1 MECIYLQSSA
11 RFKEEGARS
20 CTDIFTADAAGNI
33 KINGKNELF
42 TVFTTN
48 DIDRHINE
56 LQTYA
61 KANKLHLS
69 GAFVIAVYNDGIEY
83 QVVHVS
89 NSTMKKDDVDAKI
102 STSKTDKPKK
112 KKSLTVDEKLALI
125 KDFYK
130 EHSSFPKPSDTH
142 KGFKIG
148 IFWAN
153 LEKNKDVYERIKR
166 EVE

>member
-1 MECIYLQSSA
+1 MECIYLQSCA

-20 CTDIFTADAAGNI
+20 CTDIFMSDAAGNI
-33 KINGKNELF
+33 KINGRNELF
-42 TVFTTN
+42 TVFTTE
-48 DIDRHINE
+48 DINRHINE

-61 KANKLHLS
+61 KTNKLHLS
-69 GAFVIAVYNDGIEY
+69 GSFVIAVYNDGTEY
-83 QVVHVS
+83 KVIHVS
-89 NSTMKKDDVDAKI
+89 NSTSKEDSVDAKI

-112 KKSLTVDEKLALI
+112 KKTLTVDEKLALV

-130 EHSSFPKPSDTH
+130 EHSSFPNPSDTH

-148 IFWAN
+148 TFWAN